1 MECASLKVVP
11 AATDQLAPQ
20 ALSLFAE
27 GICHILSHWV
37 SLMTSVSVL
46 KRLPKFQISEYLT
59 ENRGKF
65 MSEEVKQ
72 LADDIFIWF
81 AQSKDEREV
90 KSLESLIQEILR
102 SKFNI
107 SVVDGS
113 TILVSSKLEMLHQNL
128 VQGNLESVEELRK
141 SSTSRIGKTTFGRMK
156 KEERMRCFF
165 QRKMSLHPNITKQ
178 SKKSSIVKDMKKSS
192 KRHARKH
199 ARKLQ
204 LLLSSLHIS
213 DC

>member
-1 MECASLKVVP
+1 MECASLKDVP
-11 AATDQLAPQ
+11 AAPDQLAPQ

-72 LADDIFIWF
+72 LADDILIWF
-81 AQSKDEREV
+81 AQSQDERKV
-90 KSLESLIQEILR
+90 KSLEYLIKQILR

-113 TILVSSKLEMLHQNL
+113 TLLVSSKLEMLHQDL
-128 VQGNLESVEELRK
+128 VQGNFESVEELRN
-141 SSTSRIGKTTFGRMK
+141 SSTSRIGQKT
-156 KEERMRCFF
+156 
-165 QRKMSLHPNITKQ
+165 SPYLNITKQ
-178 SKKSSIVKDMKKSS
+178 SKKSSIVKDMKRTS

>member
-1 MECASLKVVP
+1 MESASLKDVP
-11 AATDQLAPQ
+11 AAPDQLAPQ

-65 MSEEVKQ
+65 MAEEVKQ
-72 LADDIFIWF
+72 LAGDIFVWF
-81 AQSKDEREV
+81 QQSKDERKV
-90 KSLESLIQEILR
+90 KSLECLIQGILR
-102 SKFNI
+102 TKFNI

-113 TILVSSKLEMLHQNL
+113 TLLDLA
-128 VQGNLESVEELRK
+128 QGNFESIEELRK
-141 SSTSRIGKTTFGRMK
+141 SSTSRIGKRTFGRMK
-156 KEERMRCFF
+156 KEAQMRCFF
-165 QRKMSLHPNITKQ
+165 QRKMSNITKQ
-178 SKKSSIVKDMKKSS
+178 SKKSSSIAKGMKKSS
-192 KRHARKH
+192 KRRERRH

>member
-1 MECASLKVVP
+1 MECASLKDVS
-11 AATDQLAPQ
+11 AAPDQLAPP

-65 MSEEVKQ
+65 MAEEVKQ
-72 LADDIFIWF
+72 LAGDIFIWF
-81 AQSKDEREV
+81 QQSKDERKV
-90 KSLESLIQEILR
+90 KSLECLIQGILR
-102 SKFNI
+102 TKFNI

-113 TILVSSKLEMLHQNL
+113 TLLDLA
-128 VQGNLESVEELRK
+128 QGNFESIEELRK
-141 SSTSRIGKTTFGRMK
+141 SSTSRIGKRTFGRMK
-156 KEERMRCFF
+156 REAQMRCFF
-165 QRKMSLHPNITKQ
+165 QRKMSPHPNITKQ
-178 SKKSSIVKDMKKSS
+178 SKKSSSIAKGMKKRS
-192 KRHARKH
+192 KRRERRH

-213 DC
+213 N

>member
-1 MECASLKVVP
+1 MESASLKDVP
-11 AATDQLAPQ
+11 AAPDQLAQQ

-65 MSEEVKQ
+65 MAEEVKQ
-72 LADDIFIWF
+72 LAGDIFIWF
-81 AQSKDEREV
+81 QQSKDERKV
-90 KSLESLIQEILR
+90 KSLECLIQGILR
-102 SKFNI
+102 TKFNI

-113 TILVSSKLEMLHQNL
+113 TLLDLA
-128 VQGNLESVEELRK
+128 QGNFESIEELRK
-141 SSTSRIGKTTFGRMK
+141 SSTSRIGKRTFGRMK
-156 KEERMRCFF
+156 KEAQMRCFL
-165 QRKMSLHPNITKQ
+165 QRKMSPHPNITKQ
-178 SKKSSIVKDMKKSS
+178 SNKSSIAKGMKKSS
-192 KRHARKH
+192 KRRERRH

-213 DC
+213 N